1 MNEVLH
7 DPGMTSN
14 LVVVSSLED
23 EGNDVLFSRGRV
35 YILKHGSSEKIEI
48 GVREGGLYQLTAKLL
63 KALVHDT
70 ISPIELWHKRLAHLH
85 YRDLPI
91 LRKVSIG
98 LPEFGDQHSGV
109 CRGCALGKNDETV
122 SVQQQSGQGDLGPY
136 SFRSVWTDVR

>member
-7 DPGMTSN
+7 VPGMTSN
-14 LVVVSSLED
+14 LVAVSSLED

-48 GVREGGLYQLTAKLL
+48 GVREGGLYRLTAKLL

-70 ISPIELWHKRLAHLH
+70 ISPIELWHRRLAHLH
-85 YRDLPI
+85 YRALPT

-98 LPEFGDQHSGV
+98 LP
-109 CRGCALGKNDETV
+109 
-122 SVQQQSGQGDLGPY
+122 
-136 SFRSVWTDVR
+136 